1 MATQNHDAPSNPGLP
16 REDQAVE
23 ERRRRNH
30 QLLIIEDDPTF
41 ARIVGELASRQG
53 FRPIVAT
60 RGDVGLAMA
69 RQFRPDAI
77 ALDVRLP
84 GLDGWGLLDQ
94 FKHDAPTRPTPV
106 VMVSG
111 DDHRTRAL
119 RRGAFD
125 CLRKPVSAD
134 TFEATLARVSTFLDR
149 WPKTLLL
156 ADSDG
161 VRRREV
167 LDLVAGRSVDVTEV
181 ATGAD
186 ALAALAAG
194 SFDCVL
200 LASVLPDV
208 TARDLVVR
216 MAKSGRLGGTPVIVR
231 SRSGQTPALDPKGLP
246 EIVVREVVSI
256 EALLNVVTLFLHLE
270 ETDLTASSRRLLEK
284 IRKVSPDL
292 AGKRILIVDDD
303 ARNVFAVKS
312 LLETQHM
319 HVLAAY
325 SGKEGL
331 ATLAREPGIDLVLM
345 DVMMP
350 EMDGYEAIRAIRQ
363 HEPWISLPVFAFTA
377 KAMKG
382 DRDRCIDAGA
392 SDYIAKPVDTS
403 QLLSLLRVWLGP

>member
-1 MATQNHDAPSNPGLP
+1 MSTQDPAAPPPPGLP
-16 REDQAVE
+16 KEGPSG

-30 QLLIIEDDPTF
+30 QILIIEDDSIF
-41 ARIVGELASRQG
+41 ARIVGELASRHG
-53 FRPIVAT
+53 FRPIIAT

-94 FKHDAPTRPTPV
+94 FKHDPAMRPTPV
-106 VMVSG
+106 VIVSG

-125 CLRKPVSAD
+125 CLRKPVSAEVL
-134 TFEATLARVSTFLDR
+134 EATMARVNTFLDSS
-149 WPKTLLL
+149 PKRLLL

-167 LDLVAGRSVDVTEV
+167 LDLIAGGRVDVTEV
-181 ATGAD
+181 ATGAE
-186 ALAALAAG
+186 AIAALAAG

-200 LASVLPDV
+200 VAGSGLPDA
-208 TARDLVVR
+208 TARDLVVKL
-216 MAKSGRLGGTPVIVR
+216 AKGGHLGGTPVLVR
-231 SRSGQTPALDPKGLP
+231 SRGGQVPALDPKGMP
-246 EIVVREVVSI
+246 DVVVREVSSM
-256 EALLNVVTLFLHLE
+256 EALLDAVTLFLHLDE
-270 ETDLTASSRRLLEK
+270 ADLTASSRKLLEK
-284 IRKVSPDL
+284 VRKVNPEL

-319 HVLAAY
+319 QVLAAY

-331 ATLAREPGIDLVLM
+331 ALLAREPAVDLVLM

-350 EMDGYEAIRAIRQ
+350 EMDGYEAIRAIRA
-363 HEPWISLPVFAFTA
+363 HEPWARLPVFAFTA

-382 DRDRCIDAGA
+382 DRDRCIEAGA
-392 SDYIAKPVDTS
+392 SDYIAKPVDTT